1 MFNYKRL
8 TFIFLFISI
17 FLLVTETQLERQSR
31 KRLLSLFNI
40 AVNESAQVTDTAP
53 SSFIDTTENIRTT
66 IRDFLSDQ
74 GKDMLRRADQSTDY
88 LGMAFTIASY
98 IILIFKYIA
107 SYIITFYPF
116 IIFLFYMFFT
126 SRFFKKDEFGYDGF

>member
-1 MFNYKRL
+1 
-8 TFIFLFISI
+8 
-17 FLLVTETQLERQSR
+17 
-31 KRLLSLFNI
+31 
-40 AVNESAQVTDTAP
+40 
-53 SSFIDTTENIRTT
+53 
-66 IRDFLSDQ
+66 
-74 GKDMLRRADQSTDY
+74 MLRRADQSTDY